1 MHGVL
6 CATRSQLCSAWKN
19 DASHVRHTGRQQE
32 RKKGNRKE
40 KKEKGKKK
48 LDKTHTWESIVQCVE
63 GYEER
68 GLPCCSQVYYSSCDT
83 WLTTDQQV
91 RGRRNKKNMN
101 ETHNYPNMVWIQKGS
116 GKRGMQIE
124 ILVRSLFYRK
134 SHNAWP
140 VQGDPQSRFSLFF
153 L

>member
-1 MHGVL
+1 
-6 CATRSQLCSAWKN
+6 
-19 DASHVRHTGRQQE
+19 
-32 RKKGNRKE
+32 
-40 KKEKGKKK
+40 
-48 LDKTHTWESIVQCVE
+48 
-63 GYEER
+63 
-68 GLPCCSQVYYSSCDT
+68 
-83 WLTTDQQV
+83 
-91 RGRRNKKNMN
+91 MN